1 MRKEGFRG
9 IVSTLTQGNYTLTE
23 LSKATGLEKQSV
35 LHHLK
40 KLLKLEFVTVE
51 DHIYTL
57 NIPSEFRNAILEE
70 VLEFTTLDELFE
82 KLKNKS
88 FHEEE
93 NSILKKFFEG
103 DDKNNKNKLVVVLG
117 VFRFQKYIILH
128 GHYQQYIITWKGCME
143 LDLCYVCKKKIKFS
157 DKNFVMQSII
167 DSNQNFAPLI
177 HVKCI
182 KESADIGL
190 TIPVNAI
197 CHHCGLPLSA
207 RLLRSWYNQGSEG
220 FDVVY
225 NLLNEVEI
233 NRIETSRDLICCN
246 ELKEEFWG
254 IEFVAKARIEGKWI
268 GPDVNVQMTRDLAE
282 EIIKKF
288 HEEKYDGQYFLQLK
302 EI

>member
-9 IVSTLTQGNYTLTE
+9 IVSALTQGNYTLTQ

-40 KLLKLEFVTVE
+40 KLLILKFVTVK

-103 DDKNNKNKLVVVLG
+103 DDKNNKNKLVVILE

-128 GHYQQYIITWKGCME
+128 NHYQQYIITWKGCME
-143 LDLCYVCKKKIKFS
+143 LDLCYVCKKKIKFT

-167 DSNQNFAPLI
+167 DS
-177 HVKCI
+177 
-182 KESADIGL
+182 S
-190 TIPVNAI
+190 
-197 CHHCGLPLSA
+197 
-207 RLLRSWYNQGSEG
+207 
-220 FDVVY
+220 
-225 NLLNEVEI
+225 
-233 NRIETSRDLICCN
+233 
-246 ELKEEFWG
+246 
-254 IEFVAKARIEGKWI
+254 
-268 GPDVNVQMTRDLAE
+268 
-282 EIIKKF
+282 
-288 HEEKYDGQYFLQLK
+288 
-302 EI
+302 